1 MIMRKLID
9 VEVEMILN
17 HGAAITDRQ
26 TDNISCQVAIATEN
40 ASINSEIY
48 SSLQR

>member
-1 MIMRKLID
+1 MMMRKLID

-26 TDNISCQVAIATEN
+26 TTLVVRLLSQ
-40 ASINSEIY
+40 
-48 SSLQR
+48 LKMHL